1 MANDKAYNL
10 MNSIKRIPTYWKKFM
25 HELMEVV
32 KELKGSD
39 QTSWD
44 PIFFPYTFIW
54 RLNAEQYVLCYIQSK
69 WNRYFW
75 RWGQWYESCTA
86 QKVSVFGVPA
96 NIRLD
101 EDVFKTSFVFVF
113 RRRLQDVFMT
123 SWARPI
129 YSSWPYVLKTSSRR
143 FQDIFKTSSR
153 RLPKTSSRRLEEV
166 WPRRIYVL
174 QRCLQEVFKRYH
186 QVKLFL
192 LTSLRDVFNTFLR
205 RTAKG
210 IIYSRICLGH
220 TSEKL
225 RSVYKICKSDKTF

>member
-113 RRRLQDVFMT
+113 RRRLQDVLIKSNMFALALRLQKT
-123 SWARPI
+123 SWSRPI
-129 YSSWPYVLKTSSRR
+129 YSSWPYVFKTSSRR
-143 FQDIFKTSSR
+143 FQDVLQKRLQDIFKTSSR
-153 RLPKTSSRRLEEV
+153 RFEDVFKTSSRRLAKISS
-166 WPRRIYVL
+166 RRF
-174 QRCLQEVFKRYH
+174 Q
-186 QVKLFL
+186 
-192 LTSLRDVFNTFLR
+192 DV
-205 RTAKG
+205 
-210 IIYSRICLGH
+210 S
-220 TSEKL
+220 S
-225 RSVYKICKSDKTF
+225 S